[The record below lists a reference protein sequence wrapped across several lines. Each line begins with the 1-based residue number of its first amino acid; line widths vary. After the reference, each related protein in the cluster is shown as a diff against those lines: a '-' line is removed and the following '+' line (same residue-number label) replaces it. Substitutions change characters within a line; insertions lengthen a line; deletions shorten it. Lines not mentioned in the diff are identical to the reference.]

1 MNERVKELIES
12 INQLTPEWEKR
23 ELSHSEI
30 SDGVQLDDGRWAIVS
45 KLNLSDEFAHH
56 LDFDGDGYYREKFD
70 TVEFLIQELEYREY
84 QLLVKKLRK
93 EIVEKAEALEANPEG
108 EKIISTMFYEKL
120 YKRYC
125 FTKDLNK
132 AVQLADDYSDY
143 WWSLHSSED
152 GFEVNI
158 GNFSMTDYS
167 PALAIC
173 RAMYANEL
181 WNRANKPEKKE
192 PVPRKPLTEI
202 LNDLH
207 KSIFDGML
215 ENSLNAAK
223 QHLAENM
230 PAPDALII
238 PYYFDDENDEI
249 EPSSLN

>member
-56 LDFDGDGYYREKFD
+56 LD
-70 TVEFLIQELEYREY
+70 LEYREY

-120 YKRYC
+120 YKRYG